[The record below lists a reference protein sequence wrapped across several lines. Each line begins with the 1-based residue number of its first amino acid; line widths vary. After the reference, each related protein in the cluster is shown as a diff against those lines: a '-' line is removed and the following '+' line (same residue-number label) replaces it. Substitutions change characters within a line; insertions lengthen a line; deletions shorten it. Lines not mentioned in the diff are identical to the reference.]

1 MIARLVLIAIVADTE
16 DMAIILVILLGIVAV
31 GLLATRYGADSRH
44 VDPRD
49 LRSNI

>member
-1 MIARLVLIAIVADTE
+1 MTT
-16 DMAIILVILLGIVAV
+16 ILVILLGVVAV

-49 LRSNI
+49 VRPNIF